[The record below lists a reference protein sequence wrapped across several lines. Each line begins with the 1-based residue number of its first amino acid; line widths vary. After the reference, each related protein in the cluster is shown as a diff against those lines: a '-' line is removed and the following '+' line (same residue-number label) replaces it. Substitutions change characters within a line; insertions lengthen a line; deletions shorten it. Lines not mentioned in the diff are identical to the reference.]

1 MIYTLNLKRKLKA
14 MVDESVVSIGH
25 IERYSGVH
33 RWIVSR
39 FLSDEDIGINY
50 ENGMALRT
58 YYLNFKNQRPME
70 IKKRPV
76 KEV

>member
-1 MIYTLNLKRKLKA
+1 MIFTVSLKRKLKSL
-14 MVDESVVSIGH
+14 VDGKVVSIGH

-39 FLSDEDIGINY
+39 FLSDETLGINY